1 MRIHAEWAEG
11 DFSHGALFHPEVE
24 FEMRDWPE
32 GASARGLEAMR
43 RAWLATLSAWE
54 DFRAEPYEFID
65 TGAHVVVLN
74 RASGR
79 GRGSGAEV
87 SADAATVWTIEDGK
101 IMSLVLYWDS
111 AKALAAVGLP
121 ARER

>member
-1 MRIHAEWAEG
+1 MAAR
-11 DFSHGALFHPEVE
+11 
-24 FEMRDWPE
+24 R
-32 GASARGLEAMR
+32 SAPGRL
-43 RAWLATLSAWE
+43 
-54 DFRAEPYEFID
+54 RAEPYEFID

-111 AKALAAVGLP
+111 AKALAAVDP
-121 ARER
+121 AGERRNFAALGSH